1 MPGPPVLS
9 ALRLFRREFDHHI
22 QHGTCAERC

>member
-9 ALRLFRREFDHHI
+9 ALRLFREDFDHHI
-22 QHGTCAERC
+22 RYATCR